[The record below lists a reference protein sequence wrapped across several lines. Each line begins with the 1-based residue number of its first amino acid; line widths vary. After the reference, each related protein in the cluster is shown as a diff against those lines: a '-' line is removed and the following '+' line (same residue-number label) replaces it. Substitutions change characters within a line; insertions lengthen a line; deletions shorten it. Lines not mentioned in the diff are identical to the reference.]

1 MTIHQTHQS
10 SESNLRP
17 SSQNPAVYFCG
28 DLLFALIWTCPL
40 LHYHGWIVVV
50 HTTTKYIVQISMYS
64 ECKKYF
70 FVTITVTHRNGT
82 TFHAMLCYAR
92 VR

>member
-40 LHYHGWIVVV
+40 LHYYGWIVVV
-50 HTTTKYIVQISMYS
+50 HTTTKYIVQISMYTS
-64 ECKKYF
+64 ILSAKS
-70 FVTITVTHRNGT
+70 
-82 TFHAMLCYAR
+82 TFL
-92 VR
+92 